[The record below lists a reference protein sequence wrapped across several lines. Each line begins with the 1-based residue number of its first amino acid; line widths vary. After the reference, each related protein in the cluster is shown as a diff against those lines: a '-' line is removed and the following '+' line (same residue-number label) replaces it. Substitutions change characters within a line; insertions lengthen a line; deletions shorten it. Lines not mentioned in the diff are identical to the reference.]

1 MGFEQPH
8 FLNFSS
14 RVSNVH
20 ALTGGERTSG
30 ESCYAHTA
38 AAACPPDLSFSSSDE
53 KKASFCEEGCLLSPS
68 TEACSTVRAFSSR
81 NLSTRAFPLDGALN
95 EALSLLLQGPLSTV
109 PNDLRAPKRSDH
121 LLVKPLL
128 SRWPGGTTALAT
140 RQQQPEGPQPA
151 TAGGGAPSP
160 RPIPFPSPLPRPGEG
175 KASSRSPEGPT
186 PGSARLGRADPSTR
200 TRCGLRAE
208 PLRARRRRRPPFEE
222 PPLPARGLPPPLSP
236 GGWPPALRLTLAML
250 LR

>member
-1 MGFEQPH
+1 MVRAATHTQRQQHVLLTSH
-8 FLNFSS
+8 FLP
-14 RVSNVH
+14 
-20 ALTGGERTSG
+20 LTKRK
-30 ESCYAHTA
+30 H
-38 AAACPPDLSFSSSDE
+38 PFVR
-53 KKASFCEEGCLLSPS
+53 KA
-68 TEACSTVRAFSSR
+68 AFSARLRRLVAPCEPSAAR

-151 TAGGGAPSP
+151 TTGGGAPSP